1 MLAQTINNP
10 LALISGYVSD
20 HVANLRAAL
29 PSSAPQV
36 VPDRRGETL
45 ADMAQGIAALRPGET
60 IDELIDRVKAATG
73 YDGGLVVI
81 W

>member
-20 HVANLRAAL
+20 HVANIRTGL
-29 PSSAPQV
+29 PSKVPQAG
-36 VPDRRGETL
+36 PERRGETL
-45 ADMAQGIAALRPGET
+45 ADMGQGIAALRPGET
-60 IDELIDRVKAATG
+60 IDQLIERVKVATG
-73 YDGGLVVI
+73 YEGGLVVI